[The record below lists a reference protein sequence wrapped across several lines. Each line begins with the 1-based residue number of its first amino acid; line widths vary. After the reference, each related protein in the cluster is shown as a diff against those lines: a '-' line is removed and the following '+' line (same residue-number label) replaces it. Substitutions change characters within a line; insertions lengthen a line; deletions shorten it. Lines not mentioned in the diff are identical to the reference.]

1 MSLREDSLYLASV
14 RKERQ
19 ALSEATEMNKQKE
32 INDFY
37 MDRMNEKDLREQ
49 KVDKYYRFIT
59 TIKEAYLT
67 HGLYNLCESAM
78 VNPSSHEK
86 SLCKNVIYQYIKE
99 NGVGSVLRKMKRS
112 PNRLLR
118 EMEEDLVD
126 TYRNDIK
133 DADPDDED
141 SYGLDKSKVETF
153 WKDVD
158 KSDDVADMTNLVRIR
173 VANAEEDF
181 VNKVQQDKANIDTV
195 MQDTAERVQN
205 AKESNGNEY
214 SQDVEEFYIMD
225 AKKKIYDIKHEDS
238 SVFAGLVKGL
248 SKNAIR
254 SHNDMV
260 SENGRLD
267 LEKIIETSRVIYTV
281 LETFSVFGLEKV
293 NSEYIKET
301 LNSLN

>member
-19 ALSEATEMNKQKE
+19 ALSEAMDMNKQKE

-37 MDRMNEKDLREQ
+37 TDRMNEKDLHEQ
-49 KVDKYYRFIT
+49 KIDKYYKFIT

-78 VNPSSHEK
+78 VNPSVHEK
-86 SLCKNVIYQYIKE
+86 SLCKNIIYQYIKE

-118 EMEEDLVD
+118 EMEEDIVD
-126 TYRNDIK
+126 TYRDDIK
-133 DADPDDED
+133 DSDPDDED

-181 VNKVQQDKANIDTV
+181 VNKVQQDKANINTV

-205 AKESNGNEY
+205 AKDSNSNDY
-214 SQDVEEFYIMD
+214 NQDVEEFYIMD
-225 AKKKIYDIKHEDS
+225 AKRKIYDIEHEDS

-248 SKNAIR
+248 SKNAII
-254 SHNDMV
+254 SHNDMI

-267 LEKIIETSRVIYTV
+267 LEKIIEASRVIYTV
-281 LETFSVFGLEKV
+281 LETFSVFGLENV

>member
-19 ALSEATEMNKQKE
+19 ALSEATKMNKQKE

-37 MDRMNEKDLREQ
+37 TDRMNEKDLREQ
-49 KVDKYYRFIT
+49 KVDKYYKFIT

-126 TYRNDIK
+126 TYRDDIK

-254 SHNDMV
+254 SHNDMI

-267 LEKIIETSRVIYTV
+267 LEKVIEASRVIYTV

>member
-37 MDRMNEKDLREQ
+37 TDRMNEKDLREQ
-49 KVDKYYRFIT
+49 KVDRYYKFIT

-126 TYRNDIK
+126 TYRDDIK

-238 SVFAGLVKGL
+238 SVFAGLVKRL

-267 LEKIIETSRVIYTV
+267 LEKIIEASRVIYTV